1 MKNDNNIIDIEILY
15 NYLPEGDYIVQVD
28 ENSFDENIFEH
39 LKLKNKCNF
48 IEILITSNNPKEPY
62 AIQGDVIFINKKTL
76 EIIYTNNSVVKLCK
90 DVTLLKTNIGDLFE
104 NFNSSIKYIERTWNM
119 EFTILY
125 NFQ

>member
-104 NFNSSIKYIERTWNM
+104 NFNSSIKYIERT
-119 EFTILY
+119 
-125 NFQ
+125 